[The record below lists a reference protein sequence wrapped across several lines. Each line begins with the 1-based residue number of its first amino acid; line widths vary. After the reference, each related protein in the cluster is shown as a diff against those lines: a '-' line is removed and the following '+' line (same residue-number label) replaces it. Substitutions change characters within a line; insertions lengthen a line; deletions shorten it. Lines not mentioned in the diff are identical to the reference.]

1 MQKGKKGFRWGH
13 WFFYDS
19 TKHPITQWHTTL
31 LLLFN
36 MSKVER
42 EQSSLGKKQ
51 KTGEAVEEKAIL
63 HQVHSN
69 LQEVFFR
76 LLLLT

>member
-1 MQKGKKGFRWGH
+1 
-13 WFFYDS
+13 
-19 TKHPITQWHTTL
+19 
-31 LLLFN
+31 

>member
-1 MQKGKKGFRWGH
+1 M
-13 WFFYDS
+13 
-19 TKHPITQWHTTL
+19 L
-31 LLLFN
+31 
-36 MSKVER
+36 SKVKG
-42 EQSSLGKKQ
+42 EQSPFGKKQ
-51 KTGEAVEEKAIL
+51 KTGEAVEEKEIL